1 MSKTIVP
8 ALELRKSLKLNYDVT
23 FQELI
28 SRLFLVKDGS
38 FNAATLKKKKTN
50 RWSVDSL
57 PLMGSWKCCIC
68 KWLRSRLSVRL
79 WEMER
84 FEFATLE
91 NRTGADCG
99 FIWICNRQYE

>member
-28 SRLFLVKDGS
+28 SGLFLVKDGS

-57 PLMGSWKCCIC
+57 PLMGS
-68 KWLRSRLSVRL
+68 
-79 WEMER
+79 
-84 FEFATLE
+84 
-91 NRTGADCG
+91 
-99 FIWICNRQYE
+99 

>member
-23 FQELI
+23 FQDMI

-38 FNAATLKKKKTN
+38 FNAATLKKKTN

-57 PLMGSWKCCIC
+57 PLMGS
-68 KWLRSRLSVRL
+68 
-79 WEMER
+79 
-84 FEFATLE
+84 
-91 NRTGADCG
+91 
-99 FIWICNRQYE
+99 